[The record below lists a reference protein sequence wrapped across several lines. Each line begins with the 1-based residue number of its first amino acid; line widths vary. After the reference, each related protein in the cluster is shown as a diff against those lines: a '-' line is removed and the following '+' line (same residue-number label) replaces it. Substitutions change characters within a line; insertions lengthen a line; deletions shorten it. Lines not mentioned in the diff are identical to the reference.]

1 MHVPEKDADV
11 SMQPMSEKKNLD
23 IANSLFYVW
32 SFILVHLVFECIIM
46 LGVVCVW
53 RINRDSSVQ
62 YNLIC

>member
-11 SMQPMSEKKNLD
+11 SMQPMSKKNISILQTTY
-23 IANSLFYVW
+23 FMYGP
-32 SFILVHLVFECIIM
+32 FILVHLVIECIIL

-53 RINRDSSVQ
+53 RINHDSSVH